1 MAWLKVTI
9 ANLKIFFK
17 QYGRQI
23 LLALLLI
30 GMILVVGYHCP
41 FYTVTH
47 IRCPGCGMTRA
58 LLALLAGNWRLSL
71 AWHPMLIPTVV
82 LGLGA
87 AYFFKKNPRLA
98 MALVWIWVIL
108 MIGCWIYRLIY
119 VFPYD
124 YLWLS

>member
-9 ANLKIFFK
+9 ANLKTFFK

-30 GMILVVGYHCP
+30 VIVLIVGYHCP
-41 FYTVTH
+41 FYTMTH

-58 LLALLAGNWRLSL
+58 LIALLMGNWRLSL
-71 AWHPMLIPTVV
+71 AWHPMLVPTLL

-87 AYFFKKNPRLA
+87 ACSFQKNPRLA
-98 MALVWIWVIL
+98 MAMVWIWVAL